1 MPGGSSSESRVLF
14 RLRTCWRLKLLLTV
28 ALNLFFWAGYGYLS
42 RHAWF
47 PLVTPP
53 LTWVDRIVPFQPAG
67 WSGIYL
73 SEFAFTAIVPWL
85 ITSREALRRY
95 AIGLLMLSSVS
106 FLCFLFMPVASPRPA
121 AAGGEGLHRFIVQW
135 DGSYN
140 AFPSL
145 HAGFLVYTFA
155 LAWRMFPGGNR
166 PWAWALGA
174 IWGLSVLY
182 STVATRQHYFLDLP
196 AGAVIGAAADALA
209 WGGSGAAATGH
220 IFTLPPERQPP
231 HGTFARTGTKNA
243 VPEAGAPP
251 HDFPVGGSVKI
262 RPRQTARRE

>member
-1 MPGGSSSESRVLF
+1 MPGGSSSESWRGVLF
-14 RLRTCWRLKLLLTV
+14 RLGSYWRLKLLLTV

-67 WSGIYL
+67 WSEIYL
-73 SEFAFTAIVPWL
+73 TEFAFTAIVPWL

-95 AIGLLMLSSVS
+95 AIGLLVLSSVS
-106 FLCFLFMPVASPRPA
+106 FLCFLLLPVASPRPA
-121 AAGGEGLHRFIVQW
+121 APGDEGLHRLILRW

-155 LAWRMFPGGNR
+155 VAWRMFRGGNR
-166 PWAWALGA
+166 PWAWALGT
-174 IWGLSVLY
+174 IWGLLVLY
-182 STVATRQHYFLDLP
+182 STIATRQHYFLDLP
-196 AGAVIGAAADALA
+196 AGAGVGAAAALA
-209 WGGSGAAATGH
+209 WRRSKAGAAS
-220 IFTLPPERQPP
+220 E
-231 HGTFARTGTKNA
+231 ARMTWRRNK
-243 VPEAGAPP
+243 VMSQAG
-251 HDFPVGGSVKI
+251 S
-262 RPRQTARRE
+262 R